1 MESLRSYYTFYLIHK
16 FGVSVQDS
24 QYYLFIFLFATA
36 VGTLLG
42 GPIGDK
48 IGRKYVIW
56 GSILGS
62 APFTL
67 LMPHVGLAATVVL
80 SFIIGFILSSAFP
93 AILVY
98 AQELLPYKI
107 GMISGI
113 FFGFAF
119 GVAGIASAVLGNYAD
134 TYGIE
139 YVYNVVAFTPLLG
152 LIAYFLP
159 NLKK

>member
-1 MESLRSYYTFYLIHK
+1 MGI
-16 FGVSVQDS
+16 VN
-24 QYYLFIFLFATA
+24 
-36 VGTLLG
+36 
-42 GPIGDK
+42 
-48 IGRKYVIW
+48 
-56 GSILGS
+56 
-62 APFTL
+62 
-67 LMPHVGLAATVVL
+67 
-80 SFIIGFILSSAFP
+80 
-93 AILVY
+93 